1 MTPPLSALVAAR
13 EHELRALRR
22 RLHTHPELSWQETA
36 TTQMLVERLRV
47 AGLDPIVLNRG
58 TGLVCDIGDTSTGS
72 IVAVRADIDALAM
85 ADLTETQYR
94 SRIPGVA
101 HACGHDVHTAIVL
114 GVGRVLRALA
124 EQGGAAPAIRLI
136 FEPAEESMPGGA
148 LDVIEEGW
156 LDDVAMVF
164 GLHCDPRLDIGQIG
178 VRSGAITAAS
188 DIMEIEISGP
198 GGHTARPHLT
208 VDLTAVLGRV
218 LTELPAAVV
227 AAADSPEQVT
237 VVFGAAHAGD
247 AANVI
252 PARASLRGSVRT
264 ADIETWD
271 RMEKVV
277 ESELAAIL
285 AGTGAT
291 WRLNY
296 RRGVPP
302 VMNDPAASEV
312 LRSAASAVVGSAGVV
327 ENPRSMGGDTFAWY
341 AQRVPAS
348 YARLGTHFGDGPRLD
363 LHASTFDIDE
373 RAIAIGV
380 EFLTRAVLDYRDYG
394 LRETRSDID

>member
-1 MTPPLSALVAAR
+1 MNDAIKALVAAR

-22 RLHTHPELSWQETA
+22 RLHAHPELSWQETA
-36 TTQMLVERLRV
+36 TTEMLLERLRV

-58 TGLVCDIGDTSTGS
+58 TGLVCDIGDTSTGGV
-72 IVAVRADIDALAM
+72 IALRADIDALAM
-85 ADLTETQYR
+85 ADMTESEYR
-94 SRIPGVA
+94 SRVPGVA
-101 HACGHDVHTAIVL
+101 HACGHDVHTAVVL
-114 GVGRVLRALA
+114 GAGLVLQALIERGEA
-124 EQGGAAPAIRLI
+124 PGGVRLI

-156 LDDVAMVF
+156 LDDVSTIF
-164 GLHCDPRLDIGQIG
+164 GVHCDPRLDTGQIG
-178 VRSGAITAAS
+178 LRTGPITAAS
-188 DIMEIEISGP
+188 DIMEIEITGP

-208 VDLTAVLGRV
+208 VDLTRVMGRV
-218 LTELPAAVV
+218 LTDLPTAIV

-237 VVFGAAHAGD
+237 VVFGSAQAGD

-252 PARASLRGSVRT
+252 PARAVLRGSVRT
-264 ADIETWD
+264 ADIDTWD
-271 RMEKVV
+271 RIGKIV

-285 AGTGAT
+285 GGTGAT
-291 WRLNY
+291 WQLTY

-302 VMNDPAASEV
+302 VHNDPVATHIVEAAAVE
-312 LRSAASAVVGSAGVV
+312 VVGAGGVV

-348 YARLGTHFGDGPRLD
+348 YARLGTHSGDGPRLD
-363 LHASTFDIDE
+363 LHASTFDVDE

-380 EFLTRAVLDYRDYG
+380 ELLV
-394 LRETRSDID
+394 RSAILARP

>member
-1 MTPPLSALVAAR
+1 MTPFVGALVAAR

-58 TGLVCDIGDTSTGS
+58 TGLVCDIGDTSRGS

-85 ADLTETQYR
+85 ADLTESEYR
-94 SRIPGVA
+94 SRVPGVA

-114 GVGRVLRALA
+114 GVGLVLRAMA
-124 EQGGAAPAIRLI
+124 EQGDDVPAVRLI

-156 LDDVAMVF
+156 LDDVAMVL
-164 GLHCDPRLDIGQIG
+164 GLHCDPRLDVGQIG
-178 VRSGAITAAS
+178 VRGGAITAAS
-188 DIMEIEISGP
+188 DIMEIDIAGP

-208 VDLTAVLGRV
+208 VDLTKVMGRV
-218 LTELPAAVV
+218 LTELPPAIVT
-227 AAADSPEQVT
+227 AADSPEQVT

-247 AANVI
+247 APNVI

-264 ADIETWD
+264 ADVETWD

-277 ESELAAIL
+277 ESELVSIL

-291 WRLNY
+291 WRLSY

-302 VMNDPAASEV
+302 VVNDPRATEV
-312 LRSAASAVVGSAGVV
+312 LRAAATDVVGSSGVV

-341 AQRVPAS
+341 AQQVPSS
-348 YARLGTHFGDGPRLD
+348 YARLGTHSGDGPRLD
-363 LHASTFDIDE
+363 LHASTFDVDE

-380 EFLTRAVLDYRDYG
+380 EFLTRAVVDYG
-394 LRETRSDID
+394 SNEIRSDNV

>member
-1 MTPPLSALVAAR
+1 MTQSLQALVAAR

-47 AGLDPIVLNRG
+47 AGLDPVVLNRG
-58 TGLVCDIGDTSTGS
+58 TGLVCDIGDTQAGS
-72 IVAVRADIDALAM
+72 IVAIRADIDALAM
-85 ADLTETQYR
+85 ADLTETEYR
-94 SRIPGVA
+94 SRVPGVA
-101 HACGHDVHTAIVL
+101 HACGHDVHTAVVL
-114 GVGRVLRALA
+114 GVGLALRALA
-124 EQGGAAPAIRLI
+124 EQGGEVPPVRLI

-156 LDDVAMVF
+156 LEGVAMVF

-188 DIMEIEISGP
+188 DIMEIEIAGP

-208 VDLTAVLGRV
+208 VDLTAVMGRV
-218 LTELPAAVV
+218 LTELPTAIV

-247 AANVI
+247 APNVI

-271 RMEKVV
+271 RIEKVV
-277 ESELAAIL
+277 ESELATIL

-291 WRLNY
+291 WQLAY

-302 VMNDPAASEV
+302 VVNDPDATRV
-312 LRSAASAVVGSAGVV
+312 LHSAAVEVVGSAGVV

-373 RAIAIGV
+373 RAIAIGM
-380 EFLTRAVLDYRDYG
+380 EFLARAVVNYGSRD
-394 LRETRSDID
+394 R